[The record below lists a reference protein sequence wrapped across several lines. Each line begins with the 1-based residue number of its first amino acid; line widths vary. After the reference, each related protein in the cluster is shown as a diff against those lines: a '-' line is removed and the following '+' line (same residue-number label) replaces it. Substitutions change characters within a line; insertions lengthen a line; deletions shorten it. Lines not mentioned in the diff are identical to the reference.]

1 MISSG
6 SLPPFR
12 KLIIALGY
20 LWLAGCA
27 LILSH
32 LFGLLEILRSSLG
45 LHRAD
50 SLWAGIIS
58 VWSQQSFEGG
68 TRASGVYGVF

>member
-12 KLIIALGY
+12 KLIALGY
-20 LWLAGCA
+20 LWLAGCT
-27 LILSH
+27 LILPH
-32 LFGLLEILRSSLG
+32 VFGLLEILISCLG

-50 SLWAGIIS
+50 SLGRCYQCLEPAKL
-58 VWSQQSFEGG
+58 
-68 TRASGVYGVF
+68 